1 MEIREYRE
9 VEQALCRTGRD
20 PVVAGQRP
28 GLCKAQARSLH
39 QPLRYQR
46 KYA

>member
-9 VEQALCRTGRD
+9 VEQALCRTGRS

-28 GLCKAQARSLH
+28 GLFKAQARSLH
-39 QPLRYQR
+39 
-46 KYA
+46 